1 MKAYKG
7 FNKDMTC
14 TPNGGKPFQYKEGET
29 YEEPEAYLCKRGFH
43 ACLDPLDCLNYYD
56 ICNGVYHEVELDD
69 VFEERH
75 PEDTKICGR
84 KIKIGA
90 KLSIKDIVKAS
101 VDFTM
106 ERVKKEGGTNLGNS
120 AQLASSGDSAQLAS
134 SGDYAKLAS
143 SGDFAQLASSG
154 DSAKLASSGDSA
166 KLASSGDSAQ
176 LASSGYSAQ
185 LASSGDFAQ
194 LASSGNSAQ
203 LASSG
208 DYAKLAS
215 SGDFAQLASSGDSA
229 KLASSGDSAKLA
241 SSGDSAQLA
250 SSGYSAQLASSG
262 DFAQLASSGRDSV
275 VMSAGIDGK
284 VKAAVGNWIAIA
296 EWKMMDS
303 HFAPVGI
310 VAEKVDGEKIKADT
324 WYKLENGQLVE
335 AGEE

>member
-14 TPNGGKPFQYKEGET
+14 TPKGGKPFQYKEGET

-75 PEDTKICGR
+75 PEDTKVCGK
-84 KIKIGA
+84 KIRIGA

-106 ERVKKEGGTNLGNS
+106 ERVKKEGGTN
-120 AQLASSGDSAQLAS
+120 
-134 SGDYAKLAS
+134 
-143 SGDFAQLASSG
+143 SG

-166 KLASSGDSAQ
+166 KLASSG
-176 LASSGYSAQ
+176 Y
-185 LASSGDFAQ
+185 
-194 LASSGNSAQ
+194 SAQ

-208 DYAKLAS
+208 DYA
-215 SGDFAQLASSGDSA
+215 QLASSG
-229 KLASSGDSAKLA
+229 KN
-241 SSGDSAQLA
+241 
-250 SSGYSAQLASSG
+250 
-262 DFAQLASSGRDSV
+262 SV
-275 VMSAGIDGK
+275 VMSAGINGK
-284 VKAAVGNWIAIA
+284 VKATIGNWIAIA
-296 EWKMMDS
+296 EWQIRDRK
-303 HFAPVGI
+303 FAPVGI
-310 VAEKVDGEKIKADT
+310 VSAQVDGEKIKADT
-324 WYKLENGQLVE
+324 WYKVENGQLVE

>member
-14 TPNGGKPFQYKEGET
+14 TPKGGKTFQYKEGET

-75 PEDTKICGR
+75 PEDTKVCGR

-106 ERVKKEGGTNLGNS
+106 ERVKKEGGTNSGDYAQLASSGDSAKLASSGNY

-134 SGDYAKLAS
+134 SGNY
-143 SGDFAQLASSG
+143 AQLASSG
-154 DSAKLASSGDSA
+154 DSAKLASSGNY
-166 KLASSGDSAQ
+166 AQ
-176 LASSGYSAQ
+176 LASSG
-185 LASSGDFAQ
+185 
-194 LASSGNSAQ
+194 
-203 LASSG
+203 
-208 DYAKLAS
+208 K
-215 SGDFAQLASSGDSA
+215 
-229 KLASSGDSAKLA
+229 
-241 SSGDSAQLA
+241 
-250 SSGYSAQLASSG
+250 
-262 DFAQLASSGRDSV
+262 DSV

-296 EWKMMDS
+296 EWKIKDS
-303 HFAPVGI
+303 HFVPVGI
-310 VAEKVDGEKIKADT
+310 VAAKVDGEKIKADT
-324 WYKLENGQLVE
+324 WYRLENGQLVE
-335 AGEE
+335 AEEE

>member
-7 FNKDMTC
+7 FNKNMTC
-14 TPNGGKPFQYKEGET
+14 TPKGGKPFQYKEGET

-69 VFEERH
+69 VFEEHH
-75 PEDTKICGR
+75 PEDTKVCGR

-106 ERVKKEGGTNLGNS
+106 ERVKKEGGTNSGDNAQFASSGDNAQLASSGNY
-120 AQLASSGDSAQLAS
+120 AQLASSGDNAKLASSGNYAKLASSGDSAQLAS

-143 SGDFAQLASSG
+143 SGNY
-154 DSAKLASSGDSA
+154 AK
-166 KLASSGDSAQ
+166 
-176 LASSGYSAQ
+176 
-185 LASSGDFAQ
+185 
-194 LASSGNSAQ
+194 

-215 SGDFAQLASSGDSA
+215 SGDYAKLASSGYSA
-229 KLASSGDSAKLA
+229 KLASSGDNAKLA
-241 SSGDSAQLA
+241 SSGDNAQLA
-250 SSGYSAQLASSG
+250 SSGNNN
-262 DFAQLASSGRDSV
+262 V

-284 VKAAVGNWIAIA
+284 VKAAIGNWIAIA
-296 EWKMMDS
+296 EWQIRGG
-303 HFAPVGI
+303 HFVPVGI
-310 VAEKVDGEKIKADT
+310 VSAQVDGEKVKADT
-324 WYKLENGQLVE
+324 WYKCENGQLVE
-335 AGEE
+335 AEGE

>member
-14 TPNGGKPFQYKEGET
+14 TPKGGKPFQYKEGET

-69 VFEERH
+69 VFEEHH
-75 PEDTKICGR
+75 PEDTKVCGR

-90 KLSIKDIVKAS
+90 KLSIKDIVKSS

-106 ERVKKEGGTNLGNS
+106 ERVKKEGGTNSGNYAQLASSGDSAKLASSGNYAKLASSGNYAKLASSGDS

-134 SGDYAKLAS
+134 SGK
-143 SGDFAQLASSG
+143 
-154 DSAKLASSGDSA
+154 
-166 KLASSGDSAQ
+166 
-176 LASSGYSAQ
+176 
-185 LASSGDFAQ
+185 
-194 LASSGNSAQ
+194 
-203 LASSG
+203 
-208 DYAKLAS
+208 
-215 SGDFAQLASSGDSA
+215 
-229 KLASSGDSAKLA
+229 
-241 SSGDSAQLA
+241 
-250 SSGYSAQLASSG
+250 
-262 DFAQLASSGRDSV
+262 DSV

-296 EWKMMDS
+296 EWKVKDS

-310 VAEKVDGEKIKADT
+310 VAAKVDGEKIKADT

-335 AGEE
+335 AKEE